1 MVNDL
6 PDVTPA
12 DAYQTM
18 IGYKFDNEYHDISE
32 FNEVKEQGG
41 EPPSNWRVMD
51 HTIDEFI
58 RQEGVIDAFTALI
71 FEAYTPERQVPPQRV
86 KADTNSIKGEASLS
100 VEERF
105 AAIIVKGENSDVLFT
120 QEIKIALRDN
130 GLGTFSNGKIDD
142 MVKHVYNIEA
152 GMRPSRDS
160 KQALGFRGLRISE
173 SNYNEKEE
181 RLKKTEHLKQ
191 AVRMGFTN
199 PNASDPPGFSQTR
212 LNTERLDQARLNAE
226 RFDPL
231 LLEEPEAQT
240 RPSLPRP
247 PSIVEQRVLM
257 RADLRCT
264 GVHLKPF

>member
-1 MVNDL
+1 MNVNDL
-6 PDVTPA
+6 PDVTPV

-41 EPPSNWRVMD
+41 KPPSNWRVMD
-51 HTIDEFI
+51 HTIDDFI

-120 QEIKIALRDN
+120 QEIKVALRDN
-130 GLGTFSNGKIDD
+130 GLGSFSNGKIDD
-142 MVKHVYNIEA
+142 MVKHVYKMEA
-152 GMRPSRDS
+152 GMRPSRGS
-160 KQALGFRGLRISE
+160 KQALGFKGLRISE

-191 AVRMGFTN
+191 AVRLGFTN
-199 PNASDPPGFSQTR
+199 PNASP
-212 LNTERLDQARLNAE
+212 AAE
-226 RFDPL
+226 GGGLMKPVHHAGFDPSFF
-231 LLEEPEAQT
+231 EKAAIINQNPCG
-240 RPSLPRP
+240 
-247 PSIVEQRVLM
+247 
-257 RADLRCT
+257 D
-264 GVHLKPF
+264 PF